1 MVSPVVEQI
10 KQVISL
16 ILERHGVTKAALF
29 GSALRGR
36 LQPNSD
42 IDLLIELD
50 ADISLLGFIELK
62 LELQEALG
70 RNVDLVEYSTI
81 KPRLRDVILRQQE
94 IIL

>member
-1 MVSPVVEQI
+1 MSPVVEQI
-10 KQVISL
+10 KQVISP

-29 GSALRGR
+29 GSALRGQ

-50 ADISLLGFIELK
+50 ADTSLLGFVELK

>member
-1 MVSPVVEQI
+1 MSPVVEQI
-10 KQVISL
+10 KQVISP
-16 ILERHGVTKAALF
+16 ILERYGVTKAALF

-42 IDLLIELD
+42 IDLLVELD
-50 ADISLLGFIELK
+50 ADISLLGFVELK